1 MADVKKVWNAEGKRL
16 YLSHPSQEF
25 EKLDN
30 AIYTVGIDD
39 FGRFFLVKNSDGF
52 TFNYKLYGLESDL
65 INRIIKT
72 YEATSGNL
80 GVLLNGLKGT
90 GKTVSSKV
98 IATNL
103 NQPIILVDSHIKG
116 IHTFLNSI
124 SQNITIFIDEYEK
137 VFGDSSAMLTI
148 MDGALNSEFRRVF
161 LLTTNELYVEKNLI
175 QRPGRIRYLKKFEDL
190 KPAIVEEIVD
200 DVLVHTQFK
209 KECINFISNLETIT
223 VDIVKAII
231 NEVNIHEEGPSA
243 FESIFNV
250 KKLKGKYNI
259 SMKDDDGQLVELASS
274 VGVYPRPMFTESHDD
289 YRFEIDNQSI
299 GIIRRV
305 INFSTIE
312 VEPFDGEKGEKLGFT
327 EPIIVKVEDADIIN
341 YAYAYDGYGSSMVPK
356 PKKGVSKFAKNI
368 IDKIHDDRE
377 EGDEI
382 MSEER
387 IVKMQSKPLRLE
399 SVGEVSHSDISESFS
414 PSESISESYGESDSY
429 DMPVGESDG
438 ISGSISQG

>member
-39 FGRFFLVKNSDGF
+39 FGRFYLVKNSDGF

-190 KPAIVEEIVD
+190 KPAVVEEIV
-200 DVLVHTQFK
+200 
-209 KECINFISNLETIT
+209 
-223 VDIVKAII
+223 
-231 NEVNIHEEGPSA
+231 
-243 FESIFNV
+243 
-250 KKLKGKYNI
+250 
-259 SMKDDDGQLVELASS
+259 
-274 VGVYPRPMFTESHDD
+274 
-289 YRFEIDNQSI
+289 
-299 GIIRRV
+299 
-305 INFSTIE
+305 
-312 VEPFDGEKGEKLGFT
+312 
-327 EPIIVKVEDADIIN
+327 
-341 YAYAYDGYGSSMVPK
+341 
-356 PKKGVSKFAKNI
+356 
-368 IDKIHDDRE
+368 
-377 EGDEI
+377 
-382 MSEER
+382 
-387 IVKMQSKPLRLE
+387 
-399 SVGEVSHSDISESFS
+399 
-414 PSESISESYGESDSY
+414 
-429 DMPVGESDG
+429 
-438 ISGSISQG
+438 

>member
-25 EKLDN
+25 EKLDD

-39 FGRFFLVKNSDGF
+39 FGRFYLVKNSDGF
-52 TFNYKLYGLESDL
+52 TFNYKLYGLESEL
-65 INRIIKT
+65 ISRIVKT
-72 YEATSGNL
+72 YGATNGNL

-98 IATNL
+98 IATQL

-137 VFGDSSAMLTI
+137 IFGDSSAMLTI

-190 KPAIVEEIVD
+190 KPAVVEEIVD
-200 DVLVHTQFK
+200 DVLIHTQFK

-250 KKLKGKYNI
+250 KKLKGRYNI
-259 SMKDDDGQLVELASS
+259 SMKDEDGQLVELANS
-274 VGVYPRPMFTESHDD
+274 VSVYPRPMFSENHVD

-299 GIIRRV
+299 GVVRRV

-312 VEPFDGEKGEKLGFT
+312 IEPFNGERGEKLGFT
-327 EPIIVKVEDADIIN
+327 EPIIIKVEDADIIN
-341 YAYAYDGYGSSMVPK
+341 YAYAYDGYGSSVVNK
-356 PKKGVSKFAKNI
+356 PKKGVSPFAKNI
-368 IDKIHDDRE
+368 IDKIHDDRNNE
-377 EGDEI
+377 SCSDEI
-382 MSEER
+382 CSDEPMTER
-387 IVKMQSKPLRLE
+387 IGNSPMTFDSND
-399 SVGEVSHSDISESFS
+399 SIGEISA
-414 PSESISESYGESDSY
+414 G
-429 DMPVGESDG
+429 
-438 ISGSISQG
+438 

>member
-1 MADVKKVWNAEGKRL
+1 MADVKKVWNAEGKKL
-16 YLSHPSQEF
+16 YLAYPSQEF
-25 EKLDN
+25 EKLEN
-30 AIYTVGIDD
+30 AIYTVGLDD
-39 FGRFFLVKNSDGF
+39 YGRFYLVKNSDGF
-52 TFNYKLYGLESDL
+52 TFNYKLYGLESEL
-65 INRIIKT
+65 IARIIKT
-72 YEATSGNL
+72 YEATNSNL

-98 IATNL
+98 IATQL

-137 VFGDSSAMLTI
+137 IFGDSSAMLTI

-190 KPAIVEEIVD
+190 KPAVVEEIVD
-200 DVLVHTQFK
+200 DVLIHTQFK

-250 KKLKGKYNI
+250 KKLKGRYNI
-259 SMKDDDGQLVELASS
+259 SMKDEDGQLVELANS
-274 VGVYPRPMFTESHDD
+274 VSVYPRPMFSENHVD

-299 GIIRRV
+299 GVVRRV

-312 VEPFDGEKGEKLGFT
+312 IEPFDGERGEKLGFT
-327 EPIIVKVEDADIIN
+327 EPIIIKVEDADIIN
-341 YAYAYDGYGSSMVPK
+341 YAYAYDGYGSSVVNK
-356 PKKGVSKFAKNI
+356 PKKGVSPFAKNI
-368 IDKIHDDRE
+368 IDKIKDDRNDE
-377 EGDEI
+377 SCSDEI
-382 MSEER
+382 CSDEPMTER
-387 IVKMQSKPLRLE
+387 I
-399 SVGEVSHSDISESFS
+399 
-414 PSESISESYGESDSY
+414 GESPMTFESNDSI
-429 DMPVGESDG
+429 GG
-438 ISGSISQG
+438 ISAG

>member
-1 MADVKKVWNAEGKRL
+1 
-16 YLSHPSQEF
+16 
-25 EKLDN
+25 
-30 AIYTVGIDD
+30 
-39 FGRFFLVKNSDGF
+39 
-52 TFNYKLYGLESDL
+52 L

-274 VGVYPRPMFTESHDD
+274 VSVYPRPMFTESHVD

-312 VEPFDGEKGEKLGFT
+312 IEPFDGDKGGKLGFT

-356 PKKGVSKFAKNI
+356 PKKGVSTFAKNI

-377 EGDEI
+377 SNDELYDDESCV
-382 MSEER
+382 SEP
-387 IVKMQSKPLRLE
+387 S
-399 SVGEVSHSDISESFS
+399 
-414 PSESISESYGESDSY
+414 SESIG
-429 DMPVGESDG
+429 G
-438 ISGSISQG
+438 ISAG

>member
-1 MADVKKVWNAEGKRL
+1 MADVKKVWNAEGKKL
-16 YLSHPSQEF
+16 YLAYPSQEF
-25 EKLDN
+25 EKLEN
-30 AIYTVGIDD
+30 AIYTVGLDD
-39 FGRFFLVKNSDGF
+39 YGRFYLVKNSDGF
-52 TFNYKLYGLESDL
+52 TFNYKLYGLESEL
-65 INRIIKT
+65 IARIIKT
-72 YEATSGNL
+72 YEATNSNL

-98 IATNL
+98 IATQL
-103 NQPIILVDSHIKG
+103 NQPTILVDSHIKG

-137 VFGDSSAMLTI
+137 IFGDSSAMLTI

-200 DVLVHTQFK
+200 DVLIHTQFK

-250 KKLKGKYNI
+250 KKLKGRYNI
-259 SMKDDDGQLVELASS
+259 SMKDEDGQLVELANS
-274 VGVYPRPMFTESHDD
+274 VSVYPRPMFSENHVD
-289 YRFEIDNQSI
+289 YRFEIDNKSI
-299 GIIRRV
+299 GVVRRV

-312 VEPFDGEKGEKLGFT
+312 IEPFDGEKGEKLGFT
-327 EPIIVKVEDADIIN
+327 EPIIIKVEDADIIN
-341 YAYAYDGYGSSMVPK
+341 YTYAYDGYGSSVVNK
-356 PKKGVSKFAKNI
+356 PKKGVSPFAKNI
-368 IDKIHDDRE
+368 IDKIHDDRNNE
-377 EGDEI
+377 SSLDEI
-382 MSEER
+382 CSDEPMRER
-387 IVKMQSKPLRLE
+387 I
-399 SVGEVSHSDISESFS
+399 
-414 PSESISESYGESDSY
+414 GESP
-429 DMPVGESDG
+429 MIFESDDSMG
-438 ISGSISQG
+438 EISAG

>member
-1 MADVKKVWNAEGKRL
+1 
-16 YLSHPSQEF
+16 
-25 EKLDN
+25 
-30 AIYTVGIDD
+30 
-39 FGRFFLVKNSDGF
+39 
-52 TFNYKLYGLESDL
+52 
-65 INRIIKT
+65 
-72 YEATSGNL
+72 
-80 GVLLNGLKGT
+80 
-90 GKTVSSKV
+90 
-98 IATNL
+98 
-103 NQPIILVDSHIKG
+103 
-116 IHTFLNSI
+116 
-124 SQNITIFIDEYEK
+124 
-137 VFGDSSAMLTI
+137 
-148 MDGALNSEFRRVF
+148 
-161 LLTTNELYVEKNLI
+161 LTTNELYVEKNLI

-274 VGVYPRPMFTESHDD
+274 VGVYPRPMFSENHVD

-312 VEPFDGEKGEKLGFT
+312 IEPFDGEKGEKLGFT

-377 EGDEI
+377 EESDM

-387 IVKMQSKPLRLE
+387 EVKMVSKPLRFE
-399 SVGEVSHSDISESFS
+399 SPGVSLSDISESFS

>member
-1 MADVKKVWNAEGKRL
+1 
-16 YLSHPSQEF
+16 
-25 EKLDN
+25 
-30 AIYTVGIDD
+30 
-39 FGRFFLVKNSDGF
+39 
-52 TFNYKLYGLESDL
+52 
-65 INRIIKT
+65 
-72 YEATSGNL
+72 
-80 GVLLNGLKGT
+80 
-90 GKTVSSKV
+90 
-98 IATNL
+98 
-103 NQPIILVDSHIKG
+103 
-116 IHTFLNSI
+116 
-124 SQNITIFIDEYEK
+124 
-137 VFGDSSAMLTI
+137 MLTI

-274 VGVYPRPMFTESHDD
+274 VSVYPRPMFTEGHVG
-289 YRFEIDNQSI
+289 YRFEINNQSI
-299 GIIRRV
+299 GIVRRV

-312 VEPFDGEKGEKLGFT
+312 IEPFDGEKGEKLGFT

-341 YAYAYDGYGSSMVPK
+341 YAYAYDGYGSSMVSK
-356 PKKGVSKFAKNI
+356 PKKGMTIFAKNI
-368 IDKIHDDRE
+368 IDKINDDRE
-377 EGDEI
+377 SNDELYDDESCV
-382 MSEER
+382 SEP
-387 IVKMQSKPLRLE
+387 S
-399 SVGEVSHSDISESFS
+399 
-414 PSESISESYGESDSY
+414 SESIG
-429 DMPVGESDG
+429 G
-438 ISGSISQG
+438 ISAG